1 MPPLEDN
8 EQILYTA
15 RKQWFIFAGESVVLA
30 LLAVLPSILLFA
42 PYLIPRELLLT
53 ITEALHFQ
61 GDFFLIVLFLWSLLL
76 LILWIIFTLLWTDY
90 YLDVWFVTN
99 FRIIA
104 IEQIGLFNRKIS
116 TFRLDMIQDAT
127 VKVPG
132 ILATVIGFGTVE
144 VSTASNGSFR
154 MKGVANPNTLKEK
167 IMEEHHR
174 IQVEKQEVSIKSPTK
189 EQTER
194 F

>member
-1 MPPLEDN
+1 MPPLENN

-15 RKQWFIFAGESVVLA
+15 RKHWFILAGESVVLVV
-30 LLAVLPSILLFA
+30 LAIIPSIFLFA
-42 PYLIPRELLLT
+42 PYLIPRELLQVISETVHL
-53 ITEALHFQ
+53 Q
-61 GDFFLIVLFLWSLLL
+61 GNFFLIVLFLWSLLL
-76 LILWIIFTLLWTDY
+76 IILWIIFTLLWTDY

-132 ILATVIGFGTVE
+132 VLSTLIGFGTVE

-174 IQVEKQEVSIKSPTK
+174 IQGEKQEVSIKSPVD
-189 EQTER
+189 EHTER